1 MPRTCTNTD
10 AFLNKANTFTGVNT
24 FQATSGQAAILNI
37 NADNSED
44 DIDDWRIQVADGG
57 YLTMA
62 NNASGA
68 QVTHLT
74 LTPHADRGWTAAQE
88 SSSVL
93 AGGLLL
99 SRSTYSTL
107 MSMSTGSGTT
117 VSLSPNTLNLIPY
130 TGAAAKTVTLPAA
143 TATTVVIHYNRVDTT
158 GGTNTLVFDCAGSDV
173 YRTGSKIPKSFAA
186 SNVTWD
192 NSTAGETKITFT
204 PADATTNFISRGS
217 QFKFWC
223 VEDGIW
229 DVELDNSQCMNN
241 TLSAVTG
248 TLAFSP

>member
-44 DIDDWRIQVADGG
+44 DIDDWRLQVADGG
-57 YLTMA
+57 ALTVA

-68 QVTHLT
+68 QVAHLT
-74 LTPHADRGWTAAQE
+74 LTPHATLA
-88 SSSVL
+88 SSSVV

-99 SRSTYSTL
+99 SRSILTGL
-107 MSMSTGSGTT
+107 MLTSTGTAS
-117 VSLSPNTLNLIPY
+117 SLTYDANTFVRNNF
-130 TGAAAKTVTLPAA
+130 TGAAAQTVTLPAA
-143 TATTVVIHYNRVDTT
+143 TAGTVVIHYQRVDTT
-158 GGTNTLVFDCAGSDV
+158 GGTNSLVFDCAGSDV
-173 YRTGSKIPKSFAA
+173 LRTNSLIPSGFAA
-186 SNVTWD
+186 AAVTWD
-192 NSTAGETKITFT
+192 NSTALETKITFT

-217 QFKFWC
+217 QFIFWC
-223 VEDGIW
+223 VTDGIW

-248 TLAFSP
+248 AIAFGS